1 MIAESA
7 AFVLGAWWLQ
17 QQSHL
22 PGWTGAVAL
31 VPLAVLGWWLGRRKD
46 SAAAASG
53 ARLLAILVFTLAG
66 FFWAAAVA
74 HWKLS
79 DALDETWEGRDVE
92 LRGVVAEMTQP
103 FDRGVRF
110 RFDVEQVYSLGAAVP
125 SHISLAWYQP
135 QSGQAIPDLQAGQRW
150 RLVVRLRRPHGTAN
164 PEGFDFEAWML
175 ERNIRATGYVLA
187 KPSPSLLS
195 PGVIR
200 PDYLLESLRESIR
213 AKLLVALDGRPYAGV
228 IVALVIGDQ
237 RAIPPPQWQVFTRS
251 GVNHLMSIS
260 GLHITM
266 VASLV
271 FVAVLRLWRGSGA
284 LVSRL
289 PALRAATVAG
299 FLAASGYAA
308 LAGFAVPAQRTVYM
322 LAVVAIALWIGW
334 SVRPIAVLAV
344 AAAVAVAIDP
354 MAVISPG
361 FWLSFGA
368 VAVIMLAAG
377 GRIGR
382 LHWAVAW
389 LRIQWAV
396 TLALIPLSLAM
407 FQQIS
412 LISPLAN
419 ALAIPLV
426 SLVVVPLSLL
436 AAILPFD
443 SVAIVAHSVMS
454 VCMAYLQWLNAFPE
468 AVWQQHAPPSWT
480 IPLAVAGAIWLLL
493 PRGVPARWVGAFLFL
508 PLFLAIPG
516 KPLPGDLWITVL
528 DVGQGLSVVART
540 SGHTLLYDA
549 GPAYS
554 DDLGAGDRIVVPYL
568 RSVGIIRLEGMII
581 SHDDLD
587 HSGGALSVLHAMP
600 VDWLSSSIPPGHPIR
615 VAAGSGIRRCAA
627 GQNWEWDGV
636 RFETLHPEGDSYN
649 DAKLKDNDRSCVLRI
664 VSPHGSML
672 LPADV
677 ERAGELALLR
687 NRRGDLSADVL
698 VVPHHGSRTSS
709 TPDFVGAV
717 SPRIAIFAMGYR
729 NRFGH
734 PHPAVVAE
742 YRRRGVSMVRTDAAG
757 AVSVRMTAAG
767 IDLQKWRDREQRYW
781 RGR

>member
-150 RLVVRLRRPHGTAN
+150 RLAVRLRRPHGTAN

-175 ERNIRATGYVLA
+175 ERGIRATGYVLA
-187 KPSPSLLS
+187 EPSPSLLS

-228 IVALVIGDQ
+228 IVALAIGDQ
-237 RAIPPPQWQVFTRS
+237 RAIPPPQWQVFTRT

-271 FVAVLRLWRGSGA
+271 FLLVLRLWRWSET
-284 LVSRL
+284 LVTAGCRHCAQPPL
-289 PALRAATVAG
+289 PDPGRAPA
-299 FLAASGYAA
+299 YAA
-308 LAGFAVPAQRTVYM
+308 LSGFAVPAQRTVYM

-334 SVRPIAVLAV
+334 SVRPIAVLAA
-344 AAAVAVAIDP
+344 AAAVVVAIDP

-377 GRIGR
+377 GRIGSACLVPR
-382 LHWAVAW
+382 MAAHPVGGYACPGAVVCSRCSSRFRW
-389 LRIQWAV
+389 FRRW
-396 TLALIPLSLAM
+396 PM
-407 FQQIS
+407 H
-412 LISPLAN
+412 
-419 ALAIPLV
+419 LAIPLV
-426 SLVVVPLSLL
+426 SLVVVPLALL
-436 AAILPFD
+436 AAVLPLD
-443 SVAIVAHSVMS
+443 SVGHRRALRHERLHGLPAMVERIAGSRLAATCAAIVD
-454 VCMAYLQWLNAFPE
+454 
-468 AVWQQHAPPSWT
+468 
-480 IPLAVAGAIWLLL
+480 
-493 PRGVPARWVGAFLFL
+493 RPARCCRR
-508 PLFLAIPG
+508 
-516 KPLPGDLWITVL
+516 DLVAAATR
-528 DVGQGLSVVART
+528 VAR
-540 SGHTLLYDA
+540 A
-549 GPAYS
+549 
-554 DDLGAGDRIVVPYL
+554 LGGGL
-568 RSVGIIRLEGMII
+568 R
-581 SHDDLD
+581 
-587 HSGGALSVLHAMP
+587 
-600 VDWLSSSIPPGHPIR
+600 
-615 VAAGSGIRRCAA
+615 
-627 GQNWEWDGV
+627 
-636 RFETLHPEGDSYN
+636 
-649 DAKLKDNDRSCVLRI
+649 
-664 VSPHGSML
+664 
-672 LPADV
+672 
-677 ERAGELALLR
+677 
-687 NRRGDLSADVL
+687 
-698 VVPHHGSRTSS
+698 
-709 TPDFVGAV
+709 
-717 SPRIAIFAMGYR
+717 
-729 NRFGH
+729 
-734 PHPAVVAE
+734 
-742 YRRRGVSMVRTDAAG
+742 
-757 AVSVRMTAAG
+757 
-767 IDLQKWRDREQRYW
+767 
-781 RGR
+781 

>member
-17 QQSHL
+17 QQSLL

-31 VPLAVLGWWLGRRKD
+31 VPLAMVAWMLGRRRDRK
-46 SAAAASG
+46 AATAS
-53 ARLLAILVFTLAG
+53 ARLLAILGCGLGG
-66 FFWAAAVA
+66 FFWAAAMA
-74 HWKLS
+74 DWKLGDS
-79 DALDETWEGRDVE
+79 LDESWEGRDVE
-92 LRGVVAEMTQP
+92 LRGVIAEMTQP
-103 FDRGVRF
+103 FERGVRF
-110 RFDVEQVYSLGAAVP
+110 RFDAEQVYSLGAKVP

-135 QSGQAIPDLQAGQRW
+135 QDGQAMPELRAGQRW

-164 PEGFDFEAWML
+164 PDGFDFEAWML
-175 ERNIRATGYVLA
+175 ERNIRATGYVVA
-187 KPSPSLLS
+187 KPPPDLLS
-195 PGVIR
+195 PAVMR
-200 PDYLLESLRESIR
+200 PGYLLENLRESIR
-213 AKLLVALDGRPYAGV
+213 SKLLRALGDRPYAGV

-237 RAIPPPQWQVFTRS
+237 QAIPPSQWQVFTRS

-271 FVAVLRLWRGSGA
+271 FALVLRLWRRSGA
-284 LVSRL
+284 LATRL

-299 FLAASGYAA
+299 FITAAGYAA

-322 LAVVAIALWIGW
+322 LAVVAIALWLGW
-334 SVRPIAVLAV
+334 AVRPLAVLAV

-368 VAVIMLAAG
+368 VGVIMLAGG
-377 GRIGR
+377 GRVGR
-382 LHWAVAW
+382 LHWALAW
-389 LRIQWAV
+389 MRVQWAV
-396 TLALIPLSLAM
+396 TLALIPLSLGM

-436 AAILPFD
+436 AAILPID
-443 SVAIVAHSVMS
+443 SVAIIAHWVMS
-454 VCMAYLQWLNAFPE
+454 LCMAYLQWLNALPE
-468 AVWQQHAPPSWT
+468 VVWQQHAPPAWA
-480 IPLAVAGAIWLLL
+480 IPLAALGALWLLL
-493 PRGVPARWVGAFLFL
+493 PRGIPTRWVGAFLFL
-508 PLFLAIPG
+508 PLFLAVPV
-516 KPLPGDLWITVL
+516 KPLQGELWITVL
-528 DVGQGLSVVART
+528 DVGQGLAVIART
-540 SGHTLLYDA
+540 SGHALLYDT

-554 DDLGAGDRIVVPYL
+554 GDIDAGDRIVVPYL
-568 RSVGIIRLEGMII
+568 RAAGIRRLQGMVV

-587 HSGGALSVLHAMP
+587 HSGGALSVLRAMP
-600 VDWLSSSIPPGHPIR
+600 VDWLSSSLPAAHPIS
-615 VAAGSGIRRCAA
+615 VAAGAGNRQCFA

-649 DAKLKDNDRSCVLRI
+649 DAKLKDNDRSCVIRI
-664 VSPHGSML
+664 VSPHGSVL

-687 NRRGDLSADVL
+687 HRRGELSADVL

-742 YRRRGVSMVRTDAAG
+742 YRRHGVSMVRTDAAG

-767 IDLQKWRDREQRYW
+767 IDMQNWRDREQRYW